1 MPKDIRNKL
10 FKISCIGR
18 RDEYTNCHCNTDYD
32 ILTITI
38 IKPNNP
44 YLVAY
49 KVQGLINFFNLLSVY
64 VHFVTVIHKLTSLL
78 SILSYSKFRC

>member
-1 MPKDIRNKL
+1 MLKDIGNN
-10 FKISCIGR
+10 FIKISFIVR
-18 RDEYTNCHCNTDYD
+18 RNEYTNCHCNTDYD

-38 IKPNNP
+38 IKTNNP

-64 VHFVTVIHKLTSLL
+64 VHFITV
-78 SILSYSKFRC
+78 